1 MAPAEGPQPLLS
13 LPRVREARS
22 GDGDDVARLLGELG
36 YPCSA
41 DDAAE
46 RITLLGRDAGQSL
59 WLAEAE
65 GRCLGLMAL
74 DKRYY
79 LPLGGLT
86 CRITAL
92 VVDPVA
98 RRGGIGRALLRHAE
112 ALARDA
118 GALRIELTTAAHRED
133 AHRFYRACGFRDGAL
148 RFARV
153 LGHS

>member
-1 MAPAEGPQPLLS
+1 MAPAEAGRIHAI
-13 LPRVREARS
+13 PRVREART
-22 GDGDDVARLLGELG
+22 GDGGDVARLLGELG
-36 YPCSA
+36 YPCTG
-41 DDAAE
+41 DEAE
-46 RITLLGRDAGQSL
+46 QRIGVLAKDAGQSL

-118 GALRIELTTAAHRED
+118 GALRIELTTAMHRDE
-133 AHRFYRACGFRDGAL
+133 AHRFYRACGYRDSAL

-153 LGHS
+153 LGDS